1 MTEIMKIL
9 VCVKQVPE
17 RESHFRLDA
26 SGKGYSDQ
34 GINFVLNPYDEY
46 ALEEALLIKDKLP
59 ETEITALSLGPARIE
74 KTVRRALEL
83 GADCGACIRSPENYY
98 LGPGET
104 ALQIAGFARE
114 RGFNLL
120 LFGIMSEDY
129 MRGQTGPMVA
139 ALLHLPFATTVVAE
153 NISNDLS
160 RITVEREL
168 EAGLREVV
176 ELPLPAALTIQSGI
190 NRPRYPRLTD
200 KLRAREQKLKAIT
213 NLEPLPPGRCAEL
226 LRTIFPPP
234 SPAGTFLAGNL
245 EEQAEM
251 LIRIIRERTDVL

>member
-1 MTEIMKIL
+1 MKIL

-59 ETEITALSLGPARIE
+59 ETEVTALSLGPARTE

-83 GADCGACIRSPENYY
+83 GADCGACIITPENYY

-114 RGFNLL
+114 RGFGLV

-139 ALLHLPFATTVVAE
+139 ALLRLPFATTVVAE

-200 KLRAREQKLKAIT
+200 KLRARDQKLEAIT

-226 LRTIFPPP
+226 LRTFFPPP

-245 EEQAEM
+245 EEQAEI
-251 LIRIIRERTDVL
+251 LIRIIREKTDVL